1 MHGERLKMFG
11 LPFYLILIG
20 FTCSLLILS
29 QYSCAIDRKYSFADR
44 HGVYP
49 FLFILCPIILAYSIR
64 YGIGTDYFSYEK
76 IYNTIHDATFSQYA
90 SLHKRNIG
98 EYYVEP
104 GYFIINKISPNFIF
118 VHFLSMLTM
127 LLMVYFGTMKMG
139 VTQDIA
145 LPILIFYCLLFFY
158 SMNGVRFSIALSI
171 AYYGFNYLL
180 KGNPIKWMITIYI
193 ASLFHKT
200 LIVFVIFVFLM
211 NNRSKAVNSIKN
223 ILVYCFVLFFPLLI
237 KILLN
242 VFSVIP
248 MFSRYFSVARYLEFD
263 TSINISWIR
272 LIIPVLFPLLFFKHK
287 FIFTDKY
294 ASVLYRIYL
303 FEIPLIQLGRMNLIL
318 ARLSR
323 VPQMVEIV
331 FIPYVLSNIRNKKY
345 RYALTFYY
353 AFYYLFFFCYY
364 AVFGDKGDSLPYKSI
379 LGIF

>member
-1 MHGERLKMFG
+1 MFG

-20 FTCSLLILS
+20 FTCSLFTLS
-29 QYSCAIDRKYSFADR
+29 QYSCAIDGKYSFCNK

-49 FLFILCPIILAYSIR
+49 FLFILCPIILVYSIR
-64 YGIGTDYFSYEK
+64 YGIGTDYFAYEK
-76 IYNTIHDATFSQYA
+76 IYNKIHDATFIKYL

-104 GYFIINKISPNFIF
+104 GYFIINKISPSFIF
-118 VHFLSMLTM
+118 VHFFSMVIM
-127 LLMVYFGTMKMG
+127 LLMVYFGTIKMG
-139 VTQDIA
+139 VAQDIA
-145 LPILIFYCLLFFY
+145 LPVLIFYCLLFLY

-180 KGNPIKWMITIYI
+180 KRKPIKWLITIYI

-200 LIVFVIFVFLM
+200 LIVFVIFIFLM
-211 NNRSKAVNSIKN
+211 NSRSKAINRIKN
-223 ILVYCFVLFFPLLI
+223 ILVYCFVLFFPFLI
-237 KILLN
+237 KILLS
-242 VFSVIP
+242 VFSAIP

-263 TSINISWIR
+263 TSINITWIR
-272 LIIPVLFPLLFFKHK
+272 LIIPILFPLLFFKHK

-323 VPQMVEIV
+323 VPQMAEIAFV
-331 FIPYVLSNIRNKKY
+331 PYVLSSIKNKKH

-353 AFYYLFFFCYY
+353 AFYYLVFFCYY
-364 AVFGDKGDSLPYKSI
+364 AVVGDKGESLPYKSI